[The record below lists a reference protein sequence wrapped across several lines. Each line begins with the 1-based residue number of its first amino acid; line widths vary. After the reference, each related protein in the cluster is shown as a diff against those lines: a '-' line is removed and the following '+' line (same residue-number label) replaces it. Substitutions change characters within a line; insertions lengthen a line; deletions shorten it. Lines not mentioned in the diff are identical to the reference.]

1 MWYLIF
7 YQIVFCLSTNREVN
21 KHHNSHCLK
30 TINSDNPRLLGFWA
44 NIHLFCYYSRLER
57 NSRVVWGA
65 YSFRFSYCLTFRLQ
79 HFGLRRFDSR
89 QRRTHFIVANSH
101 LSVHWIR
108 SVRPLTR
115 TITFVQVLFISIVFI
130 QKNLWGISRTA
141 HPVPYS
147 CNMRQLSECESEFC
161 ISLFDELIYCITL
174 KKAWKVKW
182 Q

>member
-21 KHHNSHCLK
+21 KHRNFHCLK

-57 NSRVVWGA
+57 NSQVVWGA

-79 HFGLRRFDSR
+79 RFGLRRFDSR

-115 TITFVQVLFISIVFI
+115 TITFVQVLFIPSFLFKKPLRDFPHCASGAIQLQHETTVRVWIRILHIIVRWIDLLYHF
-130 QKNLWGISRTA
+130 KE
-141 HPVPYS
+141 
-147 CNMRQLSECESEFC
+147 NMKS
-161 ISLFDELIYCITL
+161 
-174 KKAWKVKW
+174 
-182 Q
+182 